1 MWRSSVI
8 AVCGLLS
15 SSSVMAIM
23 DVGYA
28 HACATVGTTLKCWG
42 DNKWGQLGRGDTD
55 MTGDDPDEMGDDL
68 VPVDLGTGEV
78 ASDIALG
85 EEHTC
90 VLLSSG
96 DVKCFGHNDK
106 GQLGQGDTMSR
117 GQLPNQLGSN
127 LSAIDLGT
135 GVSAVQV
142 TTGCEHTCVLLDDDS
157 VKCFGY
163 NNYGQLGQGTTDNIG
178 DDADEMGDNL
188 IAVPLGGASV
198 IAISAGCDF
207 SCAVLDDGDVMCWGR
222 NTYGQLGTGDS
233 EDLLDEADEEVVAV
247 DLGESQAVGIAAGES
262 HVCARLADATVKVQY
277 GEVDVVNH
285 RCAVWSAL
293 RCGRRGSR
301 RA

>member
-8 AVCGLLS
+8 AVCWLLS

-42 DNKWGQLGRGDTD
+42 NNEWGQLGRGDTD

-85 EEHTC
+85 KEHTC

-96 DVKCFGHNDK
+96 DVKCFGHNDD
-106 GQLGQGDTMSR
+106 GQLGQGNTSSR
-117 GQLPNQLGSN
+117 GELPNQLGSN

-135 GVSAVQV
+135 GVSAVRV
-142 TTGCEHTCVLLDDDS
+142 TSGCRHTCVLLDDDS

-178 DDADEMGDNL
+178 DDAGEMGDNL

-198 IAISAGCDF
+198 TAISAGCDF

-222 NTYGQLGTGDS
+222 NNHGQLGTGDN
-233 EDLLDEADEEVVAV
+233 EDRLDEADEDVVAV
-247 DLGESQAVGIAAGES
+247 DLGESQAVDIAAGES
-262 HVCARLADATVKVQY
+262 HVCASLADATVK
-277 GEVDVVNH
+277 GP
-285 RCAVWSAL
+285 
-293 RCGRRGSR
+293 
-301 RA
+301 